1 MVVQNLAVE
10 AGATIAVAKSLN
22 AFVVDLNKGSTD
34 YLNAIGQADAA
45 EYNLTPTDYTHLNV
59 YGQALFGNMVSL
71 LMNGIK
77 TACFKEWT
85 TPNATIAKAIQEGV
99 FILPSV

>member
-1 MVVQNLAVE
+1 VVVQNLAVE
-10 AGATIAVAKSLN
+10 AAATIAVAKSLN

-34 YLNAIGQADAA
+34 YLNAIGQAHAA
-45 EYNLTPTDYTHLNV
+45 EYNLIPTDYTHLNV

-77 TACFKEWT
+77 AACFDEWT